1 MDIYA
6 RKTNFK
12 LLILVT
18 ALLIGV
24 ATVAYTNFLAN
35 RISVEEKKKATL
47 WADAI
52 EKRAKMINYTY
63 DLFNKLATDER
74 QKVNVWAQSTK
85 FILTVEDNETLTF
98 FNDIVTSNDNIPVL
112 LVNEN
117 GTIISSRNLEE
128 ADSLYGQNETPTYEE
143 LREFSAYP
151 PIIVQYRNI
160 PGFGRNFIYYK
171 DSKLFQEL
179 KSTLNDFVEKFIAE
193 VVVNTTSAPVILT
206 DGNGRVEAYGN
217 IDSADINSDAKIAQL
232 ISKMR
237 QQHEPVFLK
246 LGANQKKY
254 IYFDE
259 PLLIKQL
266 RWFPYIQLG
275 IFAAFILL
283 SYLAFSSARKA
294 EQNLVWVGMAKETA
308 HQLGTPISSL
318 AAWVEYMRETGMANE
333 NDTILNEIDA
343 DINRLTLVADR
354 FSKIGAA
361 PKLLPELVFET
372 IQRNVSYMRA
382 RISDKV
388 EIKFPTVDEG
398 FKIAINQHLFD
409 WVFENLLK
417 NAIDA
422 MDGEGSIEIKA
433 NKSGGK
439 IFIDISDSGC
449 GIPKNKIKTVFEPGY
464 STKRRGWGLG
474 LSLTKRIVESYHNGK
489 IYVKVSAVGKGT
501 TFRIELQSM

>member
-12 LLILVT
+12 LLIFVS

-24 ATVAYTNFLAN
+24 ATVAYTNYLAN
-35 RISVEEKKKATL
+35 RISIEEKQKATL
-47 WADAI
+47 WAEAI

-112 LVNEN
+112 LVNES
-117 GTIISSRNLEE
+117 GTIVSSRNLDES
-128 ADSLYGQNETPTYEE
+128 DSLYRQNAVPTDDE
-143 LREFSAYP
+143 LRRFSTYP
-151 PIIVQYRNI
+151 PIIIQYRNI
-160 PGFGRNFIYYK
+160 PGFGRNFIYYR

-179 KSTLNDFVEKFIAE
+179 KVTLNEFVEKFIAD

-206 DGNGRVEAYGN
+206 DGFGRIEAYGN
-217 IDSADINSDAKIAQL
+217 IDSNRINSNEKVMKLLAQ
-232 ISKMR
+232 MR
-237 QQHEPVFLK
+237 KQHEPIIFE
-246 LGANQKKY
+246 LGLNQKKY

-259 PLLIKQL
+259 SLLIKQL

-318 AAWVEYMRETGMANE
+318 AAWVEYMRETGMAKENE
-333 NDTILNEIDA
+333 AILNEIDA
-343 DINRLTLVADR
+343 DINRLSLVADR

-361 PKLLPELVFET
+361 PKLTPESVNSIIE
-372 IQRNVSYMRA
+372 RNIAYMRT

-388 EIKFPTVDEG
+388 LIRYSIVDG
-398 FKIAINQHLFD
+398 DYKVAINQHLFD
-409 WVFENLLK
+409 WVIENLLK

-422 MDGEGSIEIKA
+422 MNGEGSIDISTS
-433 NKSGGK
+433 KSGK
-439 IFIDISDSGC
+439 LISIDFKDTGC
-449 GIPKNKIKTVFEPGY
+449 GIPKNKFNTIFEPGY

-489 IYVKVSAVGKGT
+489 IYVKESSIGSGT
-501 TFRIELQSM
+501 TIRIELTSA